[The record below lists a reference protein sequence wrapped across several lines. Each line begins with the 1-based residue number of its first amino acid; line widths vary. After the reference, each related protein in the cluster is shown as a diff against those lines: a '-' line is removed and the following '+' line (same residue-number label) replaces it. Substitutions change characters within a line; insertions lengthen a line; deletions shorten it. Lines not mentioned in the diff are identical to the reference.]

1 MNNASRSLSE
11 TECRY
16 AQIEKGLDL
25 TWACERFTDY
35 ILGKRIKITNHWFQ
49 FWDPST
55 WIHSNHDYSN
65 SDLDW
70 IVLTM
75 RWVVLVGDGK
85 TFKKS
90 KGFIW
95 RVFLVTGTYYHLVL
109 MKVYY
114 HAGLKELL
122 MHQNTEQ
129 KHWSYLTNV
138 PTLNEPILFFY
149 RYGNLYTPKWLM
161 LLLLPTLSSIESFS

>member
-16 AQIEKGLDL
+16 AQIEKEGLAL

-35 ILGKRIKITNHWFQ
+35 ILGKRITLETDHKPLVPILG
-49 FWDPST
+49 SK
-55 WIHSNHDYSN
+55 HDYSN
-65 SDLDW
+65 SNLDW

-90 KGFIW
+90 KGF
-95 RVFLVTGTYYHLVL
+95 
-109 MKVYY
+109 M
-114 HAGLKELL
+114 GL
-122 MHQNTEQ
+122 H
-129 KHWSYLTNV
+129 
-138 PTLNEPILFFY
+138 
-149 RYGNLYTPKWLM
+149 
-161 LLLLPTLSSIESFS
+161 